1 MYGEWLD
8 RRKQVNPNRGE
19 MAPIIQIKDLTKRYG
34 PDKNPLMAVQ
44 NLNLEVGEGEIFGFV
59 GPNGAGKTTT
69 LRIMAT
75 LLQPTQGDIWVAGHS
90 VCAEP
95 RKVRQV
101 IGYMPDYFGVYHDMT
116 VWEYLDF
123 FAACYQ
129 IPPSKRKA
137 LIADLL
143 ELVDLSHRLEDM
155 VDGLSRGMKQRLS
168 LARTLIHDPHLL
180 ILDEPASGLDPRA
193 RIEMRSLLLELAR
206 LGKTIFFST
215 HILADVAE
223 ICNRVGIIEAGE
235 LVAAGELETL
245 QQHLIPHR
253 RIQMTLLGNLQQAV
267 TLLEATNGIQHLQ
280 QALERGNGRMMLEFD
295 FAGDDQALSRLL
307 ASLVSEGIPLIQFSS
322 DNRDMEEVFMRA
334 TKGLVT

>member
-1 MYGEWLD
+1 MT
-8 RRKQVNPNRGE
+8 
-19 MAPIIQIKDLTKRYG
+19 PIIEIKELTKRYG
-34 PDKNPLMAVQ
+34 RTNSPRIAVQ
-44 NLNLEVGEGEIFGFV
+44 NLNLEVAEGEIFGFV

-69 LRIMAT
+69 LRVMAT
-75 LLQPTQGDIWVAGHS
+75 LLQSTNGDIFVAGHS
-90 VCAEP
+90 VCKSP
-95 RKVRQV
+95 REVRQV

-116 VWEYLDF
+116 VWEYLDY

-129 IPPSKRKA
+129 IPHSARQA
-137 LIADLL
+137 LIDELL
-143 ELVDLSHRLEDM
+143 DLVDLSHRREDM

-168 LARTLIHDPHLL
+168 LARTLINDPRLL

-193 RIEMRSLLLELAR
+193 RIEIRSLLVELAR

-223 ICNRVGIIEAGE
+223 ICTRVGIIEAGE
-235 LVAAGELETL
+235 LVAAGELEEL

-253 RIQMTLLGNLQQAV
+253 HIQVTLLGNLQEAIA
-267 TLLEATNGIQHLQ
+267 LLEATTGVQNLHN
-280 QALERGNGRMMLEFD
+280 ALERGNSHTRLEFD
-295 FAGDDQALSRLL
+295 FTGNDQALSRLL
-307 ASLVSEGIPLIQFSS
+307 SGLVQAGIPLIQFSS